1 MMICVQATNTL
12 AILVSA
18 LSIASIFLT
27 HTLFVFT
34 KNVKFETVVMK
45 REYSQYTPLGVY
57 HRLS

>member
-1 MMICVQATNTL
+1 MMILMQATNTL

-34 KNVKFETVVMK
+34 NNAQFETVIMK
-45 REYSQYTPLGVY
+45 REYSEYSPFDTSRG
-57 HRLS
+57 